1 MRTPPPASL
10 ADAAT
15 QPATEAE
22 RDALAVLARVA
33 TIRRFHADLALMEL
47 DERIRQDARATLR
60 ARGRVA
66 RMVAAVE
73 ALVGVAATRASC
85 IDPIVVEA
93 RRVYP
98 WWRRVGIV
106 LRLLSPW
113 WPTTAGSP
121 PHSTATTD
129 APRSPGAAGR

>member
-1 MRTPPPASL
+1 MRPSPLSEAAS
-10 ADAAT
+10 
-15 QPATEAE
+15 QPAAEAE
-22 RDALAVLARVA
+22 RDAHLVLARVA
-33 TIRRFHADLALMEL
+33 RIRQLQADLALMEL

-98 WWRRVGIV
+98 WWRRVRIV

-129 APRSPGAAGR
+129 TPRSPGARDR

>member
-1 MRTPPPASL
+1 MRPSPLSEAAS
-10 ADAAT
+10 
-15 QPATEAE
+15 QPAAEAE

-85 IDPIVVEA
+85 VDPIVVEA

-98 WWRRVGIV
+98 WWRRVGIAWRV
-106 LRLLSPW
+106 LRPG
-113 WPTTAGSP
+113 WPRVG
-121 PHSTATTD
+121 
-129 APRSPGAAGR
+129 

>member
-1 MRTPPPASL
+1 MRPSPLSEAAS
-10 ADAAT
+10 
-15 QPATEAE
+15 QPAAEAE
-22 RDALAVLARVA
+22 RDAHLVLARVA
-33 TIRRFHADLALMEL
+33 RIRQLQADLALMEL

-129 APRSPGAAGR
+129 APR

>member
-1 MRTPPPASL
+1 MRRPSSL
-10 ADAAT
+10 ADAAS
-15 QPATEAE
+15 QPAAEAE
-22 RDALAVLARVA
+22 RDAHLVLARVA
-33 TIRRFHADLALMEL
+33 RIRQFHADLALMEL
-47 DERIRQDARATLR
+47 DKRIRQDARATLR

-98 WWRRVGIV
+98 WWRRVGIAWRV
-106 LRLLSPW
+106 LMPG
-113 WPTTAGSP
+113 WPRVG
-121 PHSTATTD
+121 
-129 APRSPGAAGR
+129 

>member
-47 DERIRQDARATLR
+47 DDRIREDARAALR
-60 ARGRVA
+60 ARGRVE
-66 RMVAAVE
+66 RMTRAAGV
-73 ALVGVAATRASC
+73 LVGVAATRASC

-98 WWRRVGIV
+98 WWRRVRIAWRI
-106 LRLLSPW
+106 L
-113 WPTTAGSP
+113 WPGW
-121 PHSTATTD
+121 
-129 APRSPGAAGR
+129 PGV